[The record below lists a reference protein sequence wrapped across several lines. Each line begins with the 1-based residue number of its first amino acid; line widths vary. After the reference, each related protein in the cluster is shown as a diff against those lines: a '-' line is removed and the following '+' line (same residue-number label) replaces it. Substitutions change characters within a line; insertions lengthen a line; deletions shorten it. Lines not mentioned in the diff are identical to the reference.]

1 MKGGAGVNP
10 FVRLSYL
17 AGLAVLGLEAF
28 ATEAFAIPTF
38 ARRYETSCATCH
50 QAFPRL
56 NGVGESFRVS
66 GFRFVDD
73 QRYRKVEPVE
83 MGDEAYKRL
92 WPEAL
97 WPSDVPR
104 RSPLSFVGRLMIEAD
119 LDGTRPST
127 FTYLLPE
134 EVELVWAGNLGD
146 DIAFYG
152 DVIFLQKDFGG
163 QDPDSW
169 ATIKTWV
176 QLQSLLGPD
185 NRFNLRLGT
194 VGTHTMGLMTARD
207 ANFYGTHFYLYTSW
221 FLPPVKLA
229 EAGLADFNGNNFTIS
244 PQAGIE
250 VNGFGERWYYAV
262 GLANPNPDV
271 PFGQPPPSD
280 VSFLGMGRG
289 GDTPNLYTQLAY
301 KLGGIPFDRSG
312 EEPADTLTTGAE
324 FWHDDSVLFS
334 LFGYLGSAD
343 VEEVDLAGV
352 RTVTEDDF
360 WRLGVGVQVQRGDL
374 SVSAAYLVGEDD
386 DPYGTL
392 SDASVSSANWHL
404 EVLYFAYP
412 WLIPFARYE
421 ALDLDLPA
429 GVPGL
434 DPDQDAARLI
444 VGAKAL
450 LRPNV
455 SFTLEGAHYTE
466 GAELEEGFDG
476 TVFALFALSF

>member
-1 MKGGAGVNP
+1 
-10 FVRLSYL
+10 LSTKARFFCL
-17 AGLAVLGLEAF
+17 ASLVIFCLVSVAP
-28 ATEAFAIPTF
+28 EAFAIPTF

-56 NGVGESFRVS
+56 NGVGEAFRVA

-73 QRYRKVEPVE
+73 ERYRKVQPVE

-97 WPSDVPR
+97 WPGDIPS
-104 RSPLSFVGRLMIEAD
+104 RSPLSFIGRLMVEAD
-119 LDGTRPST
+119 ADGTRPST

-134 EVELVWAGNLGD
+134 EVELVWAGNLGET
-146 DIAFYG
+146 ISFYG

-176 QLQSLLGPD
+176 QLQSLFGPD

-194 VGTHTMGLMTARD
+194 VGTQTMGLWTARD

-221 FLPPVKLA
+221 FMPSVNPA
-229 EAGLADFNGNNFTIS
+229 AAGLADFTGNNFTIS
-244 PQAGIE
+244 PQAGVE
-250 VNGFGERWYYAV
+250 VNGFGEHWYYAV
-262 GLANPNPDV
+262 GLANANPEV

-280 VSFLGMGRG
+280 VSFVGMGRG
-289 GDTPNLYTQLAY
+289 GNGTNLYTQLAY
-301 KLGGIPFDRSG
+301 KVGGIPFDRSRQKQ
-312 EEPADTLTTGAE
+312 EETLTTGAE
-324 FWHDDSVLFS
+324 FWHDDSLIVS
-334 LFGYLGSAD
+334 LFGYLGSAEI
-343 VEEVDLAGV
+343 EEVALDGV
-352 RTVTEDDF
+352 RTVTDDDF
-360 WRLGVGVQVQRGDL
+360 WRLGLGVQRQIGDL
-374 SVSAAYLVGEDD
+374 SVSAAYLVGQDD

-392 SDASVSSANWHL
+392 SDASVDSATWHV

-421 ALDLDLPA
+421 ALDLDLPTD
-429 GVPGL
+429 VPGL
-434 DPDQDAARLI
+434 NPEQDMAR
-444 VGAKAL
+444 VVAGAKAMI
-450 LRPNV
+450 RPNV

-476 TVFALFALSF
+476 TLFALFALSF

>member
-1 MKGGAGVNP
+1 MNP
-10 FVRLSYL
+10 STRLSCL
-17 AGLAVLGLEAF
+17 AGLSLLGLGVL
-28 ATEAFAIPTF
+28 ATEASAVPAF

-73 QRYRKVEPVE
+73 ERYRKVEPVE
-83 MGDEAYKRL
+83 MGDEAYERL

-97 WPSDVPR
+97 WPSDLPR
-104 RSPLSFVGRLMIEAD
+104 RSPLSFVGRLMTEVD

-152 DVIFLQKDFGG
+152 DVIYLQKDFGG
-163 QDPDSW
+163 LDPDSW
-169 ATIKTWV
+169 ATVKTWV
-176 QLQSLLGPD
+176 QIQSLLGPD
-185 NRFNLRLGT
+185 HRFNLRLGT
-194 VGTHTMGLMTARD
+194 VGTQTMGLMTARD

-221 FLPPVKLA
+221 FMPPVDPA
-229 EAGLADFNGNNFTIS
+229 AAGLAEFTGNHFTIS
-244 PQAGIE
+244 PGVAGIE

-262 GLANPNPDV
+262 GLANPNPQV

-280 VSFLGMGRG
+280 VSFIGAGRG
-289 GDTPNLYTQLAY
+289 GDAPDLYTQLAY
-301 KLGGIPFDRSG
+301 KIGGIPFDRSR
-312 EEPADTLTTGAE
+312 EEPAETLTAGAE
-324 FWHDDSVLFS
+324 FWHDDSVLLS
-334 LFGYLGSAD
+334 LYGFRGTAD
-343 VEEVDLAGV
+343 IEEVDLAGG

-360 WRLGVGVQVQRGDL
+360 WRLGVGAQLQRGDL
-374 SVSAAYLVGEDD
+374 SVSALYMVGEND

-392 SDASVSSANWHL
+392 SGESVDSANWHV
-404 EVLYFAYP
+404 EALYFAYP

-421 ALDLDLPA
+421 ALDLDLP
-429 GVPGL
+429 PGL
-434 DPDQDAARLI
+434 PGLRPDQDMAR
-444 VGAKAL
+444 VVAGAKAL

-455 SFTLEGAHYTE
+455 SFTVEAAYFTE
-466 GAELEEGFDG
+466 GAELEEGFDE
-476 TVFALFALSF
+476 TLFALFALSF